1 MSGFDLDGIN
11 VTQLYKNMVGNN
23 LKTLCLIKIVEKHL
37 DIPNDK
43 NIKAVIQNVKN
54 QNRKKYVTYK
64 SKKGSKEKKERV
76 IVVFLSL
83 IKDKINDYMCCKNY
97 ENNTDD
103 LADCI
108 YVDGCVNHFNI
119 SGYYKKDRPR
129 YFRNFVRVYK
139 FEYAY
144 EVYNNPRYNGNI
156 GAAYMD
162 DFNGNDHRL
171 GNGYVVFSILIK
183 MGIPVKI
190 CKGKRFHIE
199 GMRRKIYGTG
209 FGKKDIAFKLEDY
222 YKNRLWLP
230 KNREK
235 RKKENKKK
243 LSEQDLMRGQS
254 WENVYCLKRLLWK
267 KPSDEKK
274 LEIKKQIK
282 EKKLEANNAWE
293 ERKKILKF
301 R

>member
-11 VTQLYKNMVGNN
+11 VVQLYKNMVGND
-23 LKTLCLIKIVEKHL
+23 LKTICLIKIVEKHL
-37 DIPNDK
+37 DVPNDK
-43 NIKAVIQNVKN
+43 NIKAVIQNVKD

-64 SKKGSKEKKERV
+64 SKKGSKEKEERA

-103 LADCI
+103 LADYI
-108 YVDGCVNHFNI
+108 YHYGRINSFGI

-129 YFRNFVRVYK
+129 YFRNFVRVYR
-139 FEYAY
+139 FIYAY
-144 EVYNNPRYNGNI
+144 EVYKDPRYGGNI
-156 GAAYMD
+156 GAACTD
-162 DFNGNDHRL
+162 DFNGVDHRF
-171 GNGYVVFSILIK
+171 GSGYVNFSILIK

-190 CKGKRFHIE
+190 CEGKRFHIE
-199 GMRRKIYGTG
+199 GMKRKINRTE
-209 FGKKDIAFKLEDY
+209 FEKEDIAFKLEDY

-235 RKKENKKK
+235 RKRENKKK
-243 LSEQDLMRGQS
+243 LSEQYHIRMRA
-254 WENVYCLKRLLWK
+254 WEKVYCLERLLRAE
-267 KPSDEKK
+267 PSNEKK

-293 ERKKILKF
+293 ERERILKF